1 MCVQTLVIGKNK
13 MLQLQLKQKKLYDI
27 SLVFTA
33 LLLDNYRGT
42 EVREVCD
49 HAKHFAQ
56 HLSLSFDLVDH
67 FVCTFH
73 IVSIVCYRLSI
84 SIVSIV

>member
-1 MCVQTLVIGKNK
+1 M
-13 MLQLQLKQKKLYDI
+13 
-27 SLVFTA
+27 
-33 LLLDNYRGT
+33 
-42 EVREVCD
+42 REVCD

-73 IVSIVCYRLSI
+73 IVSIVCQFPLFLSFDDPI
-84 SIVSIV
+84 VRMVRSIDSYERRKKHPWF

>member
-1 MCVQTLVIGKNK
+1 M
-13 MLQLQLKQKKLYDI
+13 
-27 SLVFTA
+27 
-33 LLLDNYRGT
+33 
-42 EVREVCD
+42 REVCD

-56 HLSLSFDLVDH
+56 HLSLSFDLVNH

-73 IVSIVCYRLSI
+73 IVSIVCYCLSI

>member
-33 LLLDNYRGT
+33 LL
-42 EVREVCD
+42 
-49 HAKHFAQ
+49 
-56 HLSLSFDLVDH
+56 
-67 FVCTFH
+67 
-73 IVSIVCYRLSI
+73 
-84 SIVSIV
+84 

>member
-1 MCVQTLVIGKNK
+1 MCVQTLVIGKNI
-13 MLQLQLKQKKLYDI
+13 MLQLQLKHRKIIYDI

-56 HLSLSFDLVDH
+56 HLIL
-67 FVCTFH
+67 
-73 IVSIVCYRLSI
+73 
-84 SIVSIV
+84 